1 MLASGAMLGAPMLN
15 RGRFALAGSQ
25 REYSR
30 RAIDLVN
37 DSLVIDML
45 GLVTLNWDR
54 LYRWQ
59 AQPATFGKTD
69 QGRLAE
75 SGINVFNPAV
85 DLNSQNPFA
94 ATQDWLRKWNR
105 FIDSQPGALLRI
117 DTSADLRRA
126 RTGKRTGIILGF
138 QNGDHFRSAG
148 DVAHFYSLGQ
158 RISQLTYNSRNR
170 LGSGCMEGTDRGLT
184 ELGAS
189 VVQEMNRLGM
199 AVDAS
204 HSGERTTIET
214 IEASKKPVLITHSNC
229 YALNPHPR
237 CKSDHAIRLVAAKG
251 GVFGITS
258 IRRFV
263 REQDP
268 TTVDD
273 VLDHFDHAV
282 QLAGVEHVGIG
293 SDTDLE
299 GRDKRGLPG
308 RMDIDGLDNVLRMY
322 ELTEGLVRRG
332 YSDKNIRLIL
342 GGNFER
348 VLNEVWS
355 VPRVPEVKVAAAAS

>member
-1 MLASGAMLGAPMLN
+1 MLGAPMMN

-30 RAIDLVN
+30 RAIDLVH

-59 AQPATFGKTD
+59 TEPAAFGKTD

-85 DLNSQNPFA
+85 DLNARNPFV
-94 ATQDWLRKWNR
+94 ATQDWLKKWNR
-105 FIDSQPGALLRI
+105 FIDSHPGALLRI
-117 DTSADLRRA
+117 DSAADLQRA
-126 RTGKRTGIILGF
+126 RAGKRTGIILGF
-138 QNGDHFRSAG
+138 QNGDHFRSAA
-148 DVAHFYSLGQ
+148 DVAHFYGLGQ
-158 RISQLTYNSRNR
+158 RISQLTYNSTNA
-170 LGSGCMEGTDRGLT
+170 LGSGCMEGADRGLT
-184 ELGAS
+184 PLGAS
-189 VVQEMNRLGM
+189 VIQEMNRLGM

-214 IEASKKPVLITHSNC
+214 IQASKKPVLITHSNC

-237 CKSDHAIRLVAAKG
+237 CKSDYAIRLVASKG

-268 TTVDD
+268 TTVED

-282 QLAGVEHVGIG
+282 QLAGIEHVGVG

-322 ELTEGLVRRG
+322 ALTEGLVRRG
-332 YSDKNIRLIL
+332 YSDANIRLIL
-342 GGNFER
+342 GGNFAR
-348 VLNEVWS
+348 VLKDVWTAPQKAEVS
-355 VPRVPEVKVAAAAS
+355 AAAASS